1 MCFFAGKHCGKG
13 GQMFMEIDLLI
24 HFCPDI
30 LFTPD
35 DTDACLSDTLLRGML
50 AHHLIL
56 PRNWEGCSDDINQGH
71 SLQTVE
77 THSFCQA
84 C

>member
-35 DTDACLSDTLLRGML
+35 DTDACLSDTLLRGNAGSSPNTAKEL
-50 AHHLIL
+50 G
-56 PRNWEGCSDDINQGH
+56 R
-71 SLQTVE
+71 LQ
-77 THSFCQA
+77 
-84 C
+84 

>member
-1 MCFFAGKHCGKG
+1 MSFAGKHCGKG

-35 DTDACLSDTLLRGML
+35 DTDACLSDTLLRGNAGSSPNTAKEL
-50 AHHLIL
+50 G
-56 PRNWEGCSDDINQGH
+56 R
-71 SLQTVE
+71 LQ
-77 THSFCQA
+77 
-84 C
+84 